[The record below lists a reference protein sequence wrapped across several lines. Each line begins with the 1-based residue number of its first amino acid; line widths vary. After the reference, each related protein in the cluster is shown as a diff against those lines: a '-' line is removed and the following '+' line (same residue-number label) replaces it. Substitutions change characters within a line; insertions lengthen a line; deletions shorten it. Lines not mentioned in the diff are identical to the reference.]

1 MFLDGQPEKKKKK
14 KCCRSR
20 SSKAVPPTAK
30 LASRH
35 GSIQAKLRV
44 LGESEVPSIAT
55 IRAES
60 RSGSVMLDL
69 VSH

>member
-1 MFLDGQPEKKKKK
+1 MFLDGQSVKKKKK

-44 LGESEVPSIAT
+44 LGDSVVHSIAT

-60 RSGSVMLDL
+60 RSGNISLDL
-69 VSH
+69 VSY